1 MDEFSTTTATH
12 ETDEDI
18 LTCTASDEA
27 LEAAAGGREVQRKQ
41 WLALATNPPGANPA
55 NTLDQTDE
63 DILTPTV
70 SDEAL
75 EAAAGTEVGTTL
87 YPWNGPTVFA
97 SLAADWRLA
106 VPSFGGEPS

>member
-1 MDEFSTTTATH
+1 MSSAPPLPPMKPTKISSPAQLPMRH
-12 ETDEDI
+12 WR
-18 LTCTASDEA
+18 LQR
-27 LEAAAGGREVQRKQ
+27 GGREVQRKQ

-87 YPWNGPTVFA
+87 YPWDGPTVFA
-97 SLAADWRLA
+97 NACC
-106 VPSFGGEPS
+106 